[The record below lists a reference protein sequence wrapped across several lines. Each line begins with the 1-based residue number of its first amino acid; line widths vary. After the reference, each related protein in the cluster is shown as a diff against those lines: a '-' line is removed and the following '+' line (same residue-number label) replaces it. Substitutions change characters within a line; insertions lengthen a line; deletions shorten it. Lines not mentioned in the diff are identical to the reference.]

1 MAADLREPDA
11 GDAAGSGAGS
21 EGSPLRR
28 FWSAVAFPVT
38 FFVALGAVVMVLSW
52 FSSAH
57 MDTWTGYL
65 VKTPHQFRADHLFA
79 GWMRYDAYWYTDIS
93 DHGYSYTPGA
103 MSSVAF
109 FPAYPLTMRLLENV
123 TTDYVL
129 AGILVTF
136 TCGLAFA
143 VLFYRWC
150 CLRFSTAVSRLA
162 LVLLFVFPY
171 AWYLFGAVYADAF
184 FLTFTM
190 AAFLLLEKD
199 RPVLAGLAAAVA
211 TGARPVGVGVF
222 VGLLAV
228 EIERRGVIQIPYF
241 DRARLVGWSA
251 ARRRSWVEPATAS
264 TVSTAAD
271 SASSA
276 GDSTMLDAG
285 ADAAGTRAGA
295 GADDAG
301 WIRFRPGNAQVKD
314 LGLLLSLGGLA
325 AWCTYLW
332 RTYGDPLL
340 FTEIEGVPGWD
351 QAQGPATWFKYHWF
365 DLLRQYRFFVHDHVN
380 SWDFLVYTTDVSF
393 QAVLAFAFLL
403 AVPLVIRRVGWGY
416 AVYVLTVVGIPIIGT
431 KDWQGTGRYLLGAF
445 PVFVALAAWLIERN
459 HVTLRRVLVGASAA
473 LFLFMTSAFARGYY
487 LS

>member
-1 MAADLREPDA
+1 MHYGREMTEVAADRREPDA
-11 GDAAGSGAGS
+11 VDSARAGS
-21 EGSPLRR
+21 EAGAAADPSGLRR
-28 FWSAVAFPVT
+28 FWSAVAFPVA
-38 FFVALGAVVMVLSW
+38 FFVALGAVIMVLSW

-57 MDTWTGYL
+57 LDTWTGYL
-65 VKTPHQFRADHLFA
+65 VKVPHQFRGDHLFT

-93 DHGYSYTPGA
+93 DHGYGYTPGA

-109 FPAYPLTMRLLENV
+109 FPAYPLSMRLLENV
-123 TTDYVL
+123 TTDYML
-129 AGILVTF
+129 AGILLTF
-136 TCGLAFA
+136 LSGLAFA

-150 CLRFSTAVSRLA
+150 RLRYSDSVARLA
-162 LVLLFVFPY
+162 VVLLFVFPY

-184 FLTFTM
+184 FLAFTM

-222 VGLLAV
+222 VGLVAV
-228 EIERRGVIQIPYF
+228 EIERRRVLEIPFF
-241 DRARLVGWSA
+241 DRAKLVGWSA
-251 ARRRSWVEPATAS
+251 ARHRP
-264 TVSTAAD
+264 
-271 SASSA
+271 
-276 GDSTMLDAG
+276 GP
-285 ADAAGTRAGA
+285 
-295 GADDAG
+295 DDADTSQDG
-301 WIRFRPGNAQVKD
+301 APTRWIRVRPGNAKAKD

-332 RTYGDPLL
+332 RTYSDPLL

-351 QAQGPATWFKYHWF
+351 QAQGPSTWFKYHWF

-445 PVFVALAAWLIERN
+445 PVFLALAAWLIERN
-459 HVTLRRVLVGASAA
+459 HVTTRRVLIGASAG
-473 LFLFMTSAFARGYY
+473 LLLFMTSAFARGYY